1 MEMATVIPMQGNNM
15 TSRISGMRALFS
27 AAILLLPGC
36 GTSGD
41 SAIAVERGGVG
52 SPRVAEVGDADS
64 PDRMPKRTEG
74 EATPG
79 AAAAANE
86 AAVREETYENGRPRV
101 REEGYLNEE
110 GEFVRNG
117 MRTTWYE
124 NGQKQSETAYV
135 DGAKEGP
142 ERTWYRGGQ
151 QWGEGGYKNG
161 KADGTWIV
169 WHRNGFKAK
178 EWRIEEGVW
187 NGPYRT
193 WHLNGEPRMERIY
206 VSGRMQGPFTV
217 WDEEGNVVNTG
228 TFVDDVVQPN

>member
-1 MEMATVIPMQGNNM
+1 MVILMQRSNM
-15 TSRISGMRALFS
+15 TGGFSGICALLGTG
-27 AAILLLPGC
+27 LLLLSGC
-36 GTSGD
+36 GTPGD
-41 SAIAVERGGVG
+41 SDAGVERGGGVG

-64 PDRMPKRTEG
+64 PDRMPKRAAS
-74 EATPG
+74 EAP
-79 AAAAANE
+79 AAN
-86 AAVREETYENGRPRV
+86 AAQAEDEVAIREETYENGRPKV
-101 REEGYLNEE
+101 REEGYLDEN

-124 NGQKQSETAYV
+124 NGQKQSETGYV
-135 DGAKEGP
+135 DGVKEGP

-151 QWGEGGYKNG
+151 QWGEGGHKNG

-178 EWRIEEGVW
+178 EWHIEEGVW

-217 WDEEGNVVNTG
+217 WDDEGNVVNTG
-228 TFVDDVVQPN
+228 TFVDDVVQPK

>member
-1 MEMATVIPMQGNNM
+1 MATVIPIQGDNM
-15 TSRISGMRALFS
+15 MNRLSGTLV
-27 AAILLLPGC
+27 LLVGGVLLTAGC
-36 GTSGD
+36 GASGG
-41 SAIAVERGGVG
+41 SGAGVERGGGVG
-52 SPRVAEVGDADS
+52 SPRIAEVGDADS
-64 PDRMPKRTEG
+64 PDRMPKRAQSEPPST
-74 EATPG
+74 
-79 AAAAANE
+79 AAAPAEDEVAI
-86 AAVREETYENGRPRV
+86 REENYENGRPKV
-101 REEGYLNEE
+101 REEGYLNED

-135 DGAKEGP
+135 DGIEEGP
-142 ERTWYRGGQ
+142 QRTWYRGGQ
-151 QWGEGGYKNG
+151 QWGEGGHKNG

-178 EWRIEEGVW
+178 EWHIEEGVW

-228 TFVDDVVQPN
+228 TFVDDVVQPK